1 MSNGHSNIYQT
12 IHNTATK
19 TVLSYTQEKCGA
31 DMSVFSATLTPT
43 CKRYFRPS
51 SFFAGSPEMASYGLS
66 NAEYEARIA
75 PEIAVLETW
84 RIDIKK
90 IIVDE
95 VERTAIVRS
104 DHHLTMKGRKE
115 VLLEFVFI
123 LDMDETGEKVDKVEQ
138 YMDTAGCYNYMQ
150 IMEEVAKEQQAQ

>member
-1 MSNGHSNIYQT
+1 MSNAQSNLYQA
-12 IHNTATK
+12 IRNTATK
-19 TVLSYTQEKCGA
+19 TVLSYTQENCGSHLSA
-31 DMSVFSATLTPT
+31 FSATLTPT
-43 CKRYFRPS
+43 CKRYFHPS

-66 NAEYEARIA
+66 NAEYEARMA

-84 RIDIKK
+84 RVDIKK

-95 VERTAIVRS
+95 AERTAMVRS
-104 DHHLTMKGRKE
+104 DHYLTLKGRKE

-138 YMDTAGCYNYMQ
+138 YMDTAECYKYMQ
-150 IMEEVAKEQQAQ
+150 MMEEVAKEQ

>member
-1 MSNGHSNIYQT
+1 MSNRHSNLYQT
-12 IHNTATK
+12 IHKTATK

-31 DMSVFSATLTPT
+31 DLSVFSATLTPT

-51 SFFAGSPEMASYGLS
+51 SFAGSLEMASYGLS
-66 NAEYEARIA
+66 NAEYEARMA
-75 PEIAVLETW
+75 PEIAILETW
-84 RIDIKK
+84 RVDIKK

-95 VERTAIVRS
+95 VERSAMVRS

-123 LDMDETGEKVDKVEQ
+123 LDLDETGEKVDKVEQ
-138 YMDTAGCYNYMQ
+138 YMDTAECYKYMQ